1 MIVYY
6 LRIEQLSSGKSK
18 VIVID
23 IVSVFRL
30 IMTRLHF
37 EISGDPY
44 NLIGCQQYDLFPNH
58 TIFCSKLHLFPSQW
72 KINTKQQNQTDFKS
86 FHFKVT
92 NQIAGKRDIIEW

>member
-1 MIVYY
+1 
-6 LRIEQLSSGKSK
+6 
-18 VIVID
+18 
-23 IVSVFRL
+23 
-30 IMTRLHF
+30 MTRIHF